1 MAFGLAWILPTNV
14 RALGDLGGTPPDRAP
29 TALLE
34 AESAAKGSV
43 TIALGLAGAGG
54 EERPVL
60 DVRGR
65 RTGAGNSG
73 RFRVLTAH
81 IFRAPCPGGYTL
93 DVTQEDDLTGNTLVY
108 TALVK
113 LLDPEAQPH
122 GRRCG
127 PLPPRLPGHV
137 GIKLRAPRKEPI
149 LNLDVDRQN
158 PGPFSGSLTFVVF
171 PECDDYRLE
180 TELDLPGWGRDIDFS
195 FQVVEFS
202 GSYQGR
208 PIPKQEC

>member
-1 MAFGLAWILPTNV
+1 MVLALAWSLPTCTQ
-14 RALGDLGGTPPDRAP
+14 ALGAHGGTPLKRGSIN
-29 TALLE
+29 LLE

-65 RTGAGNSG
+65 RTVAGNSG
-73 RFRVLTAH
+73 RFRVLTAN

-93 DVTQEDDLTGNTLVY
+93 DMTQEDDLRGNTLVY

-113 LLDPEAQPH
+113 LLDPGAQPP

-127 PLPPRLPGHV
+127 PLPPRFPGHV
-137 GIKLRAPRKEPI
+137 GIKLRAPRKDPI
-149 LNLDVDRQN
+149 LNLDVDRQD
-158 PGPFSGSLTFVVF
+158 PGPFDGWMTFEIF
-171 PECDDYRLE
+171 PECEDYRLE
-180 TELDLPGWGRDIDFS
+180 TELDLPGWRRDIDFK
-195 FQVVEFS
+195 FRVVEFS